1 MPSRYD
7 ATQIKQF
14 ADAVITDGFCVLP
27 KHFSPEKLEYWRQS
41 FLPLLERHIEREG
54 HLENRGPARYYVT
67 LPFTE
72 PFADPSIYEDDD
84 VLAIVEQ
91 LVGTEAVMC
100 QLASDTPLLGS
111 TTQDIH
117 RDALPLF
124 PETGQETPPFQLA
137 VNFPLVEVT
146 MESGPME
153 VMRGT
158 HMMSKDDGLRR
169 LERGEVPLEPI
180 TMKLGDVMIR
190 DVRGLHRGTPNQTD
204 EPRPMIVIGYSRRW
218 LFRPEV
224 SIQIPRA
231 MFDNLSDRAR
241 QLLRFNPIIE
251 SLDDLPETERYQSFA
266 Y

>member
-1 MPSRYD
+1 
-7 ATQIKQF
+7 
-14 ADAVITDGFCVLP
+14 
-27 KHFSPEKLEYWRQS
+27 
-41 FLPLLERHIEREG
+41 
-54 HLENRGPARYYVT
+54 
-67 LPFTE
+67 
-72 PFADPSIYEDDD
+72 
-84 VLAIVEQ
+84 
-91 LVGTEAVMC
+91 MC
-100 QLASDTPLLGS
+100 S
-111 TTQDIH
+111 T
-117 RDALPLF
+117 ALPLF

-153 VMRGT
+153 VVRGT
-158 HMMSKDDGLRR
+158 HMMSKEDGLRR
-169 LERGEVPLEPI
+169 LEGGEITLEPI

-190 DVRGLHRGTPNQTD
+190 DVRGLHRGTPNHTD

-241 QLLRFNPIIE
+241 QLLRFNRIIE
-251 SLDDLPETERYQSFA
+251 SLDNLPETERYQSFA